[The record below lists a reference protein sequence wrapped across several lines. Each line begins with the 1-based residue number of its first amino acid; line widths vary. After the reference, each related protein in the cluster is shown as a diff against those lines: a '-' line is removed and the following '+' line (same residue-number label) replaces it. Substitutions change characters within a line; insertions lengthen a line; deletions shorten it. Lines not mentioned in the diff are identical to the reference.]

1 MLPVQS
7 EFPCNLGLRLAFFDQ
22 GHNAAVAL
30 PVFQQSFNVVHMPYI
45 YESNAVV
52 K

>member
-7 EFPCNLGLRLAFFDQ
+7 EFPCNLCLRLAAGDQ

-30 PVFQQSFNVVHMPYI
+30 PVFQQPFNVVHNAYI
-45 YESNAVV
+45 YESETVV